1 MNKWLLD
8 RILHVR
14 EFLFVYDCAFVRK
27 ICSMKHLS
35 VKLVKWSQRPFFT
48 STSNRMICS
57 TSKIRPSKFQ
67 NTKKMTETIEK
78 DERKKKLNEIY
89 QHSTEQTGK
98 ICKTQLIIVH
108 AAADLFLFTQLNV
121 EIYFMARARVCVCM
135 RVSFFVFCSS
145 IELILFIQFI
155 CCVSHVISMRRQRIT
170 KLTSNRTAS
179 G

>member
-14 EFLFVYDCAFVRK
+14 EFLFVYDCAVVRK

-57 TSKIRPSKFQ
+57 TSKIGPSKFQ
-67 NTKKMTETIEK
+67 NTKNKWQRLLKKTREK
-78 DERKKKLNEIY
+78 KSWMKYISILQNIQAKFVKGNWL
-89 QHSTEQTGK
+89 S
-98 ICKTQLIIVH
+98 CTQQR
-108 AAADLFLFTQLNV
+108 T
-121 EIYFMARARVCVCM
+121 YFYLHNSMLKYILWLARVCVCM

-155 CCVSHVISMRRQRIT
+155 CCVSHVILMRR
-170 KLTSNRTAS
+170 
-179 G
+179 